1 MKEFS
6 TLFNTTNTFIP
17 RREDVEEIIAA
28 ALNAADPYTAVVSNT
43 RLYENHVQI
52 GRHEYSLTPRS
63 RLIVIGL
70 GKTALAILNGN
81 LLVTLATD
89 GEDGPTDAAGA
100 VVDSNSLMRAYT
112 LGFNPERYLANNDAY
127 TFFKQ
132 MGDLLVT
139 ASTDTHVNDISFIF
153 GF

>member
-1 MKEFS
+1 MMKEFS

-17 RREDVEEIIAA
+17 RRDDVEEIIAA

-52 GRHEYSLTPRS
+52 SRHEYSLTPRS

-89 GEDGPTDAAGA
+89 GKVAPSNVAGA
-100 VVDSNSLMRAYT
+100 VVDGSSLKKANS
-112 LGFNPERYLANNDAY
+112 
-127 TFFKQ
+127 
-132 MGDLLVT
+132 
-139 ASTDTHVNDISFIF
+139 F
-153 GF
+153 GLDPDR

>member
-17 RREDVEEIIAA
+17 RRDDVEEIIAA
-28 ALNAADPYTAVVSNT
+28 ALNAADPYTAVVLNT
-43 RLYENHVQI
+43 RLYKNHAQI

-89 GEDGPTDAAGA
+89 GEDVPTDAAGA
-100 VVDSNSLMRAYT
+100 VVDSNSLKK
-112 LGFNPERYLANNDAY
+112 AN
-127 TFFKQ
+127 
-132 MGDLLVT
+132 
-139 ASTDTHVNDISFIF
+139 SF
-153 GF
+153 GLDPDR